1 MSVPSLTVT
10 NKCQRPTPNFCQV
23 KPTLLGQQGWATLCE
38 EHWGQSGFHSLPLTE
53 AQKFHHLVRVVCMT
67 LPEVSKRLG
76 VLSVGKTTPTKLQDK
91 SPHLNTDT
99 SISARLP
106 SSAKGSSAE
115 EMRVL
120 TTQTGNRVL
129 SGSGN
134 HRPEDGYWSQ
144 SPLENRDFRTR
155 LEILEPQSIHCGTGL
170 TDIQ

>member
-1 MSVPSLTVT
+1 MREALGTVGISL
-10 NKCQRPTPNFCQV
+10 
-23 KPTLLGQQGWATLCE
+23 
-38 EHWGQSGFHSLPLTE
+38 SSLD
-53 AQKFHHLVRVVCMT
+53 RG
-67 LPEVSKRLG
+67 PEVSPSCPGCLHDPSRGVEEVG

-91 SPHLNTDT
+91 PPHLNTDT